1 VSLAAPRAGGIA
13 WEYLFPFGG
22 GNPPWVSGL
31 AQGTALTALVRAG
44 QRFHDQTWYDAARQ
58 GLGIFKTPAPEG
70 VSQPTAHGT
79 HFLQYSYDTRLHIL
93 NGFIQSLNGLFDYAK
108 LTGDQE
114 GWSLFAAGRERAE
127 YELPRYDTGGWSKYS
142 EYRDSDLHY
151 HDVLRGFMA
160 RLCTRLQKAK
170 MKEDPFCFYASRFT
184 LDLQEK
190 PEVTFGKQGRIRA
203 KRPARFRFSI
213 DKPATVTLVI
223 SRGSF
228 THRAVVAVSSGPHD
242 FGWRPPSAGTYA
254 VTLTARDL
262 AGNTD
267 TFTTQTGVRRRR

>member
-1 VSLAAPRAGGIA
+1 
-13 WEYLFPFGG
+13 
-22 GNPPWVSGL
+22 
-31 AQGTALTALVRAG
+31 
-44 QRFHDQTWYDAARQ
+44 
-58 GLGIFKTPAPEG
+58 
-70 VSQPTAHGT
+70 
-79 HFLQYSYDTRLHIL
+79 
-93 NGFIQSLNGLFDYAK
+93 
-108 LTGDQE
+108 
-114 GWSLFAAGRERAE
+114 
-127 YELPRYDTGGWSKYS
+127 
-142 EYRDSDLHY
+142 
-151 HDVLRGFMA
+151 MA

-190 PEVTFGKQGRIRA
+190 PEVTFGNQGRIRA
-203 KRPARFRFSI
+203 KRPARFRFRI

-242 FGWRPPSAGTYA
+242 FGWRPPRAGTYA